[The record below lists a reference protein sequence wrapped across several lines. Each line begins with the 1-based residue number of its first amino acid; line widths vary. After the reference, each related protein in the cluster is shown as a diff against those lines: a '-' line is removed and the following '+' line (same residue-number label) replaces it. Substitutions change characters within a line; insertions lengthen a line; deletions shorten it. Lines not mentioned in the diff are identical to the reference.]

1 MKKLEKGFL
10 AIAALAVFG
19 TNISAVSAAS
29 ENELAVEVNG
39 KPIQLAAIAAP
50 AQKGYLLPLREV
62 AENLG
67 FEVTWNTA
75 LKAAEVRKGEIAGQ
89 VKLGDAHQAQALS
102 IQAVDH
108 PSILVDGNTYVSMSF
123 VEEVMQAEVTV
134 TEDAISVTEEE
145 IDTAPPVTGTV
156 TKIMKKEDG
165 SISFLLNGYETGI
178 ILHISDETKITGADG
193 KELTAQDLKLGMKV
207 EAVHPNFMALSMP
220 PQAGAITIVV
230 QDSLEVQDVLGTAGK
245 LASVETTADGHHRIL
260 VEGEALNEGAPEKVV
275 LVVDENTEIVN
286 ARDQQ
291 PMKAEELKPEM
302 KVYAFYGPVLTRSMP
317 PQGVAQKLVVEIPQT
332 ASETE

>member
-1 MKKLEKGFL
+1 MKKLQKGFL
-10 AIAALAVFG
+10 AMAALAVFG
-19 TNISAVSAAS
+19 TNISAVSAAA

-50 AQKGYLLPLREV
+50 AQKGYMLPLREV

-67 FEVTWNTA
+67 FQVTWNA
-75 LKAAEVRKGEIAGQ
+75 ELKAVEVRKGEIAGQ
-89 VKLGDAHQAQALS
+89 VALGNAHQSQAFSVKALE
-102 IQAVDH
+102 H
-108 PSILVDGNTYVSMSF
+108 PSILVDGNTYVPMSF
-123 VEEVMQAEVTV
+123 VEEVMQADVTV
-134 TEDAISVTEEE
+134 TKDSISVTEEE

-178 ILHISDETKITGADG
+178 ILHITNDTKITSADG

-220 PQAGAITIVV
+220 PQAGAISIVV
-230 QDSLEVQDVLGTAGK
+230 QDSLEQDVLGTAGK

-317 PQGVAQKLVVEIPQT
+317 PQGVAQKLVVEIPHT
-332 ASETE
+332 PSETE